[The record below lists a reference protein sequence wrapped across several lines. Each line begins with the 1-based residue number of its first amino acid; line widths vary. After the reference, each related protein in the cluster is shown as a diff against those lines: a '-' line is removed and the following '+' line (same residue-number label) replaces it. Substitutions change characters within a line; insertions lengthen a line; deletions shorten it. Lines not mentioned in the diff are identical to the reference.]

1 MNKDKFNQFMMI
13 LTKESFTPAQWEQV
27 RACKVRVE
35 DAPVKGQH
43 ISKERAWG
51 IETLISRG
59 MSPTEIAK
67 ELNVSRTTVYNYI
80 EKMKNQGYKK
90 F

>member
-35 DAPVKGQH
+35 DTPIQGKKV
-43 ISKERAWG
+43 SKEMVWG

-67 ELNVSRTTVYNYI
+67 ELNVSRTTVYRHI
-80 EKMKNQGYKK
+80 EKMKKQGELKL
-90 F
+90 

>member
-35 DAPVKGQH
+35 DAPIQGKN

-59 MSPTEIAK
+59 MTPTEIAK
-67 ELNVSRTTVYNYI
+67 ELNVSRTTVYRHI
-80 EKMKNQGYKK
+80 EKMKNQGY
-90 F
+90 